1 MIFSELIFTGA
12 IPLRI
17 QLVAIAAGLLLFLF
31 IIELIR
37 GGRLK
42 EGYAL
47 LWITISLTTLA
58 FAIFPGLLRWL
69 SRLFGISYAPSAFLL
84 LLVSG
89 LYLLAIHFSLLL
101 HRYDKRIR
109 ALAQEHA
116 IVKEELSR
124 NKKQ

>member
-1 MIFSELIFTGA
+1 MFDLLFTGD
-12 IPLRI
+12 IPPRI
-17 QLVAIAAGLLLFLF
+17 QAIAIGTGVVLLVS

-47 LWITISLTTLA
+47 VWISISMVTLA
-58 FAIFPGLLRWL
+58 FALFPKLLAGLA
-69 SRLFGISYAPSAFLL
+69 SLFGVVYIPSAFLL

-89 LYLLAIHFSLLL
+89 LYLLGIHFSLLL

-109 ALAQEHA
+109 GLAQEHA
-116 IVKEELSR
+116 ILAEEMR
-124 NKKQ
+124 RTYHP